1 MRTPRTATSVLLVP
15 GITARNDRQVGE
27 RGVVLIVALVVCALI
42 AVGLA
47 GYLSLNLS
55 TSRLSQ
61 RGFNTY
67 AALNLAEAGVEEAVW
82 SFNRASAGNADAWD
96 QWTASGQSA
105 HRKFSGFE
113 LGNNTTGSVKVYV
126 DNSQPTSTS
135 RPKIV
140 TESTV
145 STPGSIPQSRL
156 IEVTLRRRSSFANG
170 LVAKQSIVFSG
181 TNASVDSWDSNPD
194 QNPLTAPVDYS
205 TLNRTDH
212 GTVATA
218 SFASNS
224 ILINQADI
232 WGYVAT
238 GGSAPSVGTNGTIRG
253 ADTPA
258 GVTVDPRRIAT
269 DFNAS
274 FPIIQSPID
283 GTPLA
288 AIPSTLGTTG
298 TKTRWRATQLS
309 LSGNQSLTILGDV
322 TLILTMTTA
331 GDALS
336 VTGNASIII
345 EKDAKFTVYAEGGI
359 KVAGNGLLNNNI
371 QPSTCQFWG
380 TSTSPAGQAIM
391 IAGNGAL
398 RCVVYAPY
406 GDVTVNGNGDV
417 MGSIV
422 SQSIRFTG
430 NAAFHYDESLAI
442 GQNNEPFAIGK
453 WRELTSEL
461 ERAPYRAIF
470 QGW

>member
-1 MRTPRTATSVLLVP
+1 M
-15 GITARNDRQVGE
+15 
-27 RGVVLIVALVVCALI
+27 IVALVVCALI
-42 AVGLA
+42 AMGLA

-55 TSRLSQ
+55 TSRLAQ
-61 RGFNTY
+61 RGFHAN
-67 AALNLAEAGVEEAVW
+67 AALNLGEAGVEEAVW
-82 SFNRASAGNADAWD
+82 SFNRASAGNSNAWD
-96 QWTASGQSA
+96 QWTKSGPA
-105 HRKFSGFE
+105 ALRKFSGFDF
-113 LGNNTTGSVKVYV
+113 GNNSTGAVKVYV
-126 DNSQPTSTS
+126 DSFQPASTS

-140 TESTV
+140 TEATV
-145 STPGSIPQSRL
+145 ATPGGLPLTKL

-194 QNPLTAPVDYS
+194 LNPLTPPVDYS
-205 TLNRTDH
+205 PGNRTDR

-238 GGSAPSVGTNGTIRG
+238 GGAAPIVGVNGSIRG

-258 GVTVDPRRIAT
+258 GTAVDPRRIAT

-274 FPIIQSPID
+274 FPIIQSPTD

-288 AIPSTLGTTG
+288 TIPATLGTTG
-298 TKTRWRATQLS
+298 TTTRWRAAQLDI
-309 LSGNQSLTILGDV
+309 SGNKTLTIFGDV
-322 TLILTMTTA
+322 TLILTMTSA
-331 GDALS
+331 GEAIS

-345 EKDAKFTVYAEGGI
+345 AKDAKFTVYAEGGI
-359 KVAGNGLLNNNI
+359 KIAGNGLLNSNV
-371 QPSTCQFWG
+371 QPNTCQFWG
-380 TSTSPAGQAIM
+380 TSTSAAGQPIM

-422 SQSIRFTG
+422 AQTIRFNG
-430 NAAFHYDESLAI
+430 NAAFHYDEALAI
-442 GQNNEPFAIGK
+442 GQNNEPFTIGK
-453 WRELTSEL
+453 WRELTSEA
-461 ERAPYRAIF
+461 ERAPYTAIF